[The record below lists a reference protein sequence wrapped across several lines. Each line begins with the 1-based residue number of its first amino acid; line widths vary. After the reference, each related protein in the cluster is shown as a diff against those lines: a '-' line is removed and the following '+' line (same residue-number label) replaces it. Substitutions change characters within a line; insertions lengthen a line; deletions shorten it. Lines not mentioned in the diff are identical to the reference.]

1 MNIKRMIDK
10 NYKLIWYII
19 LIIVFILFIIKSFNT
34 YYENDEQR
42 KKAELIENQKNEDE
56 TEFIEKV
63 YNITS
68 NSIEETMDSF
78 VNYCNTRKLENAY
91 KMLTQE
97 CKDAMFPTLEHFEKI
112 YVNKIYNIKRKYELE
127 RWTTEGN
134 KSVYLVALY
143 GDILATGGIENLIKE
158 YYTFVELDNGIYRLN
173 INNYIYGEYR
183 NLTNT
188 DQGLTIKIGQ
198 VDVFNEYESV
208 ELTITNDTSKT
219 ICLTGNKYSEK
230 IYLQDSNGLIYES
243 LNSEFDQQQIILN
256 PGSYRTFVVKFNK
269 IYDVSDKKM
278 FLTLSD
284 VILDYD
290 EYIQLK
296 DKQNYYKRT
305 EVKVD
310 YKNNK

>member
-1 MNIKRMIDK
+1 MNIKRMINK

-78 VNYCNTRKLENAY
+78 VNYCNTRELENAY

-134 KSVYLVALY
+134 KSIYLVSLY
-143 GDILATGGIENLIKE
+143 GDILATGGVENLVKE

-183 NLTNT
+183 NLKNT

-208 ELTITNDTSKT
+208 ELTITNDTSKRVY
-219 ICLTGNKYSEK
+219 LTGNKYSEK
-230 IYLQDSNGLIYES
+230 IYLQDSKGLIYES

-290 EYIQLK
+290 EYIQLE

>member
-10 NYKLIWYII
+10 NYKLIWYIVI
-19 LIIVFILFIIKSFNT
+19 AIVFVLFMIKAFNT
-34 YYENDEQR
+34 YYENDEQI
-42 KKAELIENQKNEDE
+42 KKAQLIENQKKEDK
-56 TEFIEKV
+56 TEVIEKV

-78 VNYCNTRKLENAY
+78 VNYCNTRELENAY

-112 YVNKIYNIKRKYELE
+112 YVNKIYKIKRKYELE

-134 KSVYLVALY
+134 KSIYLVSLY
-143 GDILATGGIENLIKE
+143 GDILATGGVENLVKE
-158 YYTFVELDNGIYRLN
+158 YYTFVKLDNGIYRLN

-219 ICLTGNKYSEK
+219 VCLTGKKYSES
-230 IYLQDSNGLIYES
+230 IYLQDSKGLIYES

-256 PGSYRTFVVKFNK
+256 PGTYRTFVVKFNK

-284 VILDYD
+284 VILDYE
-290 EYIQLK
+290 EYIQIE

-310 YKNNK
+310 YKKQ